1 MREVEREGERIRW
14 QQGSAL
20 RVSVFRVF
28 GPELGV
34 DDSGFDTFAC
44 FTFARRVALAPLLS
58 RRFRRA
64 SKETPRCASRKTRK
78 GLFTLKKYSRVGVPT

>member
-34 DDSGFDTFAC
+34 DDSGFDTFVC
-44 FTFARRVALAPLLS
+44 FTVRSTCGARAASFVPFSASIEGNPS
-58 RRFRRA
+58 VRF
-64 SKETPRCASRKTRK
+64 
-78 GLFTLKKYSRVGVPT
+78 